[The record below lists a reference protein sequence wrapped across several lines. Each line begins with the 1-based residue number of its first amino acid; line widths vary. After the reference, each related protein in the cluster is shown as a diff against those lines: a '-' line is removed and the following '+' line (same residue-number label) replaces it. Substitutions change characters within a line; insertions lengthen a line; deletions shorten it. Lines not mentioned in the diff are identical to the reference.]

1 ALALEHARQGGEM
14 RASAAADEHAGHT
27 EPPGSFAVGKRV
39 VANGKT
45 HLWTGQDAPQD
56 GLIDQLGRLADRAV
70 AKLGKTRPPRPEQGT
85 GLDDGVT
92 ISAGMR
98 RVHVGY
104 YKPRAILDLAND
116 PIEARIRESG
126 VAREQHE
133 FRGTLIRNEALRQ
146 GIVADG
152 V

>member
-1 ALALEHARQGGEM
+1 M
-14 RASAAADEHAGHT
+14 RASAAADEHTRHT
-27 EPPGSFAVGKRV
+27 EPAGSFAVGERV

-45 HLWTGQDAPQD
+45 CMRTNQDAPQD
-56 GLIDQLGRLADRAV
+56 GLIDQLGRLADRSV
-70 AKLGKTRPPRPEQGT
+70 AKIGKTRPHRLEQGT
-85 GLDDGVT
+85 GLDNGVT

-104 YKPRAILDLAND
+104 YKPRAMRDLPTDA
-116 PIEARIRESG
+116 IEAGIRESG
-126 VAREQHE
+126 VASQQHE
-133 FRGTLIRNEALRQ
+133 FRGVLIRNEALRQ